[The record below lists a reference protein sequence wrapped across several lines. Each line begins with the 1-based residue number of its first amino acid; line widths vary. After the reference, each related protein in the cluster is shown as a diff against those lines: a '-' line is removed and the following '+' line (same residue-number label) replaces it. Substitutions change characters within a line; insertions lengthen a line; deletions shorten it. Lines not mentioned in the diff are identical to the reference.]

1 MNVRSASNCN
11 VLRSFSTSSRMLRI
25 SRKELM
31 DKARLLKE
39 FRQFLGPRSITG
51 DYHKNKYY
59 YPPQNNRPNY
69 IVNDGKSVVG
79 GSSKLGQSRVRN
91 IDEPGRDPHL
101 HPFPHN
107 IYTKTAYIISEHLK
121 IQIVEDEQVNGLH
134 PQEIAHKY
142 GINLQRVEAILKLS
156 AIEKNFQPKSL
167 RHQTHM
173 VINLCPEKVGD
184 QNKSLAIDEDETWLE
199 EIAEDLKSFSTI
211 MKRMFPV
218 FKGGYTADNL
228 TEIPTPHKTLT
239 DRFLTIEENEPFG
252 PVDAAKILHLEPA
265 SKTLKKLTEFN
276 LEEAQKQQQAI
287 EDKKIDIV
295 YGKKRKDEN
304 KLFRFTMKNVGEFGH
319 RYGASR
325 RDRKLDRAIGFDAS
339 GKMIYLHPDQ

>member
-1 MNVRSASNCN
+1 MRH
-11 VLRSFSTSSRMLRI
+11 FSTSSRVLRI

-31 DKARLLKE
+31 DKAKLLKE

-59 YPPQNNRPNY
+59 YPPQNNKPNY
-69 IVNDGKSVVG
+69 IVNDGRSVVG
-79 GSSKLGQSRVRN
+79 ESPKLGYSRMRN
-91 IDEPGRDPHL
+91 VEEPGRNPQL

-107 IYTKTAYIISEHLK
+107 IFTKTAYIIPEHLK
-121 IQIVEDEQVNGLH
+121 SQIVEDEQVNGLH

-156 AIEKNFQPKSL
+156 AIEKNFEPK
-167 RHQTHM
+167 
-173 VINLCPEKVGD
+173 
-184 QNKSLAIDEDETWLE
+184 
-199 EIAEDLKSFSTI
+199 IAEDLKSYATI
-211 MKRMFPV
+211 MKRMFPL

-265 SKTLKKLTEFN
+265 SKTLQKLTEFN

-325 RDRKLDRAIGFDAS
+325 RDRKLDRAIGFDAA

>member
-1 MNVRSASNCN
+1 
-11 VLRSFSTSSRMLRI
+11 
-25 SRKELM
+25 M

-107 IYTKTAYIISEHLK
+107 IYTKTAYIILEHLK

-156 AIEKNFQPKSL
+156 AIEKNFQPK
-167 RHQTHM
+167 
-173 VINLCPEKVGD
+173 
-184 QNKSLAIDEDETWLE
+184 E

>member
-1 MNVRSASNCN
+1 M
-11 VLRSFSTSSRMLRI
+11 RSFSSSSRVMRI

-31 DKARLLKE
+31 DKTRLLKE

-59 YPPQNNRPNY
+59 YPTQNNKPNY

-79 GSSKLGQSRVRN
+79 ESPKLGQPSRSRN
-91 IDEPGRDPHL
+91 VDVPGRDPHL

-107 IYTKTAYIISEHLK
+107 IYTKTAYMIPEHLK
-121 IQIVEDEQVNGLH
+121 LQIVEDEQVNGLH

-156 AIEKNFQPKSL
+156 AIEKTFQPK
-167 RHQTHM
+167 
-173 VINLCPEKVGD
+173 
-184 QNKSLAIDEDETWLE
+184 E
-199 EIAEDLKSFSTI
+199 EIAEDLKSFATI
-211 MKRMFPV
+211 MKRMFPL

-276 LEEAQKQQQAI
+276 LEEAQKQQQVI
-287 EDKKIDIV
+287 EDEKIDIV

-325 RDRKLDRAIGFDAS
+325 RDRKLDRAIGFDAA